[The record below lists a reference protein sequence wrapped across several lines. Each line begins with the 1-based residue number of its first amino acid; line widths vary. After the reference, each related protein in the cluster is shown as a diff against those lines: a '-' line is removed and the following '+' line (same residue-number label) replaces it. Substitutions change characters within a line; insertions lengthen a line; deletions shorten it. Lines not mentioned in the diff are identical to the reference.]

1 MTDQG
6 RRADRSDPPP
16 PPSRPPA
23 ADAFDFD
30 EDSIGT
36 MLDGFIEQQTGR
48 QDRFVS
54 HPPDPSDAG
63 AQAAQRTV
71 LEHKSRDADL
81 PLVGEGLKTKQR
93 RLDLLQALADRAT
106 GSARARL
113 LAAKGELHEELG
125 DSSKAAEAYREA
137 LQADARDVVVL
148 RALRRIAIQEED
160 WQGAAQLLEREASLE
175 LGPAERGAAAKLLS
189 HLCAVKLE
197 NPAAAEQAA
206 AQAANLQPQ
215 DFVAWVQLAAARFR
229 RRNDSEAADAIVSA
243 AACWTEPKDQVVLL
257 LHAAQQMERSDR
269 PKDADRLYARALELE
284 PGALLARLA
293 RARIS
298 RGRADAEGAAVHLE
312 AAAQQTADAPL
323 ASALRRASALFWAQD
338 PNGRGQAMALL
349 QASDTPASRWTE
361 EELQRPAAPVDAA
374 PGENPLSEVEPEPGS
389 LLAQLIEADELGLD
403 EPEARL
409 ECLRATY
416 LDLSAQDRVG
426 LALSLAELAELSES
440 ASATDFLAEATEA
453 DPGAPIVSRALL
465 MNETIDARSRAAAWL
480 EEAQAA
486 GGDRGAFAAM
496 MVARLSPGDEAARAA
511 AYAAAEEM
519 SPDYLPALWAQEDA
533 ALPPAQRAH
542 AAAAQAQPDDHPR
555 ITASA
560 QLRAALWSE
569 NETDAAM
576 YAREALSVGSPDPI
590 LIEDVIHS
598 LGERSRAAGDMLQEH
613 APALDPRLGL
623 TRAAAA
629 YQAAGAPELAARV
642 LREACELAPNDPSLR
657 VRRQQAELQAA
668 EFARVADEAMQRVRN
683 STDEMQRLGGLS
695 WMAEVDRCMRRDM
708 QSARLSLQSLAETRP
723 GHIPT
728 ARALEWDALQ
738 EDDPERILYDAK
750 RLMQALPHD
759 SVESVAR
766 RRLMLEL
773 VAADPDRS
781 PSELD
786 RRLLQGS
793 AGPLQADP
801 GLARK
806 TLGAALA
813 HADHEAAVQAL
824 LALQDSLPSSL
835 QRGALAIELARILD
849 SSGKAEQALKAL
861 ESAHE
866 HPLAIEEEAHIF
878 VAAER
883 WEEAARRYQ
892 EAARRAQDGSR
903 AASLWRAAACIFEER
918 LQDGARAIEAYARAA
933 ERDIAYFD
941 VYRRLASLYRA
952 DGRLDEWEALTAA
965 RLEAAP
971 DLPTQVVLWLER
983 ARVRRQRGD
992 LHGSIQSLQACL
1004 QQDPGHANA
1013 LTELA
1018 EAYRDLGE
1026 WQRSAETLIRML
1038 RLKRSPQERLQAF
1051 SRLAQIYEQHLND
1064 LPRAEAS
1071 LRQMLKIE
1079 PERIETLDRLAAVLV
1094 RVGKAAEAANLLED
1108 LLSRGIEEPQD
1119 RDYRIRLALAYE
1131 TMGQARVGEAALEA
1145 LRESRPTDPVVI
1157 ASLADYYARQTAGPA
1172 AAMHLNRAAAD
1183 LRAAIAEAPQQAEH
1197 WETLV
1202 GVLER
1207 RLGSAAASCAASAA
1221 LAAGHRSPLLFSHA
1235 GEDGGSPR
1243 TPEAALTDAL
1253 LETLAPRA
1261 LPKSARRFLA
1271 VAGTGFDKAM
1281 PFDSGAWRPRRLDAP
1296 LKPLLH
1302 EAERCA
1308 LRLGLSDFR
1317 LLGTDVGAMTCIPI
1331 SSDPPTILI
1340 SRSLSDAT
1348 EPGEREFLFTRA
1360 LAVAAPGL
1368 APWVRA
1374 RPKERE
1380 ATLIALLQGHVASRA
1395 GPPLPRPVQEL
1406 RKKIVRA
1413 VPRRQREELEDLI
1426 IDVRADT
1433 DFELSD
1439 VGFSLA
1445 ELGNRA
1451 ALTLTGHP
1459 ANAIDALLKIAG
1471 THVPSTHPNRLD
1483 VIRQCTEAWSL
1494 LRFAIEDSH
1503 FEARREAGVIR

>member
-6 RRADRSDPPP
+6 GRADPSDPPP
-16 PPSRPPA
+16 PAARPPSTN
-23 ADAFDFD
+23 AFDFD
-30 EDSIGT
+30 EDSIGM
-36 MLDGFIEQQTGR
+36 MLDGFIEQHTGP
-48 QDRFVS
+48 QDRCVS

-63 AQAAQRTV
+63 AKAAQRTV

-81 PLVGEGLKTKQR
+81 PLVGEGLATKQR
-93 RLDLLQALADRAT
+93 RLDLLQALADQAT

-125 DSSKAAEAYREA
+125 ASSEAADAYRQA

-160 WQGAAQLLEREASLE
+160 WHGAAQLLEREASLE
-175 LGPAERGAAAKLLS
+175 LTAAERGAAAKLLS

-206 AQAANLQPQ
+206 AQAATLQPQ
-215 DFVAWVQLAAARFR
+215 DFVAWVQLAAARLR
-229 RRNDSEAADAIVSA
+229 RQDESKAADAIASA
-243 AACWTEPKDQVVLL
+243 ASCWPEPKDQVVLL
-257 LHAAQQMERSDR
+257 FHAAQQMERSDR
-269 PKDADRLYARALELE
+269 PNDADKLYAKALELD
-284 PGALLARLA
+284 PTALLARLA
-293 RARIS
+293 RARIA
-298 RGRADAEGAAVHLE
+298 RGRADAEGAAIHLE
-312 AAAQQTADAPL
+312 AAAQRTADASL
-323 ASALRRASALFWAQD
+323 ASALRRASALHWAQD

-349 QASDTPASRWTE
+349 QASDAAPARWTE
-361 EELQRPAAPVDAA
+361 EELRRPPAPVEAA
-374 PGENPLSEVEPEPGS
+374 PGENPLSDVEPEPGS
-389 LLAQLIEADELGLD
+389 LLARLIEADALGLD
-403 EPEARL
+403 EPERL
-409 ECLRATY
+409 QSLRATY
-416 LDLSAQDRVG
+416 RDLSPQEQVG
-426 LALSLAELAELSES
+426 MALSLAELAELSES
-440 ASATDFLAEATEA
+440 GAAAALLAEAMEA
-453 DPGAPIVSRALL
+453 DPGAPIVSRAML
-465 MNETIDARSRAAAWL
+465 MNETIDAQIRAAAWL

-496 MVARLSPGDEAARAA
+496 MVARLSPSDAATRAT
-511 AYAAAEEM
+511 AYAVAEEM
-519 SPDYLPALWAQEDA
+519 SPDYLPALWAQEDSE
-533 ALPPAQRAH
+533 LPPAQRAH
-542 AAAAQAQPDDHPR
+542 AAAAQAQPDDDPR
-555 ITASA
+555 SIASA

-576 YAREALSVGSPDPI
+576 YAREALSSESPDPI
-590 LIEDVIHS
+590 LVDDVIHS
-598 LGERSRAAGDMLQEH
+598 LGERSRAAGDMLREH
-613 APALDPRLGL
+613 AKVLDPKLAL
-623 TRAAAA
+623 MRAAAA

-642 LREACELAPNDPSLR
+642 LREASELDSDDPAIR
-657 VRRQQAELQAA
+657 VRRQQAELQAG
-668 EFARVADEAMQRVRN
+668 EFARVADEAMQRARA
-683 STDEMQRLGGLS
+683 SSDEMQRLGSLS

-759 SVESVAR
+759 SVESLAR

-773 VAADPDRS
+773 IEADPDRAG
-781 PSELD
+781 SELD
-786 RRLLQGS
+786 RRLLEGS
-793 AGPLQADP
+793 SGPLQADP

-813 HADHEAAVQAL
+813 HADHDAAVRAL
-824 LALQDSLPSSL
+824 LALQENLPSSL
-835 QRGALAIELARILD
+835 QRGALAIEAARILEA
-849 SSGKAEQALKAL
+849 SGEPERALQVL
-861 ESAHE
+861 ETAHD

-883 WEEAARRYQ
+883 WEEAAQRYE
-892 EAARRAQDGSR
+892 EAAGRAQDGTR
-903 AASLWRAAACIFEER
+903 AASLWRAAACIYEEKLR
-918 LQDGARAIEAYARAA
+918 NGTRAIEAYARAA

-941 VYRRLASLYRA
+941 VYRRLATLYRA

-965 RLEAAP
+965 RLQAGP
-971 DLPTQVVLWLER
+971 DLPTQVLLWLEH

-992 LHGSIQSLQACL
+992 LQGSIQSLQACL
-1004 QQDPGHANA
+1004 QHDPGHADA

-1018 EAYRDLGE
+1018 EAYRGLGE

-1079 PERIETLDRLAAVLV
+1079 PEGIETLDRLAAVLL
-1094 RVGKAAEAANLLED
+1094 RIGKASEAANLLED
-1108 LLSRGIEEPQD
+1108 LLSRGIEEPQN

-1145 LRESRPTDPVVI
+1145 LRETRPTDPVVI
-1157 ASLADYYARQTAGPA
+1157 ATLADYYARQSAGPA
-1172 AAMHLNRAAAD
+1172 AAMHLNRAATD
-1183 LRAAIAEAPQQAEH
+1183 LRAAIEETPQQAEL
-1197 WETLV
+1197 WETLL

-1207 RLGSAAASCAASAA
+1207 RLGRDGASCAASAA
-1221 LAAGHRSPLLFSHA
+1221 LAAGHQSPLFA
-1235 GEDGGSPR
+1235 TYTREDGSAFG
-1243 TPEAALTDAL
+1243 TPETAMAGSVH
-1253 LETLAPRA
+1253 ETLAPRA
-1261 LPKSARRFLA
+1261 FPRSARRLLA
-1271 VAGTGFDKAM
+1271 LAGIGFDKAM

-1296 LKPLLH
+1296 MKPLLD
-1302 EAERCA
+1302 EAQRCA
-1308 LRLGLSDFR
+1308 DRLGISEFR
-1317 LLGTDVGAMTCIPI
+1317 LLATDLGTLTCIPI

-1340 SRSLSDAT
+1340 SRSLAEAT
-1348 EPGEREFLFTRA
+1348 EPAEREFLFARA
-1360 LAVAAPGL
+1360 LAVAAIGL

-1380 ATLIALLQGHVASRA
+1380 AALIALLQGHVASRA

-1406 RKKIVRA
+1406 RKKLVRA
-1413 VPRRQREELEDLI
+1413 VPRRQREELDDLI

-1433 DFELSD
+1433 DFDLST

-1445 ELGNRA
+1445 QLGNRI

-1459 ANAIDALLKIAG
+1459 GSAINALLKIAG
-1471 THVPSTHPNRLD
+1471 THLPSADPNRLQA
-1483 VIRQCTEAWSL
+1483 IRQCPEAWSL
-1494 LRFAIEDSH
+1494 LHFAIQDTH